1 MRQRKQSGKSLLIRS
16 GLRYLWEEIKTMN
29 VAKMRSLRRL
39 LWGYFLFKRDQRR
52 RALPE
57 N

>member
-1 MRQRKQSGKSLLIRS
+1 MARKNQSGKSLLIKS
-16 GLRYLWEEIKTMN
+16 GLRYLWEEMKTMN
-29 VAKMRSLRRL
+29 VAKFRSLRRL
-39 LWGYFLFKRDQRR
+39 LWSYFMFKRDQRR